1 MITRHQPLERGAIG
15 GAGLLLGR
23 SIATAA
29 GASTYLQPL
38 DCGQIT

>member
-1 MITRHQPLERGAIG
+1 MITRRQLLERGA

-29 GASTYLQPL
+29 AAASTYLQPL